1 MYTNSLQ
8 LNLYLLVP
16 SRPPQHHIL
25 IDQLMEW
32 LVDMQGTAKR
42 WEVVTDYV
50 RTRTQEEVLDMVK
63 HGLKSRR
70 GQQAKA
76 EQFSIA
82 KKRQGNTAIKSDPTG
97 RMESFTDVDVNI
109 SGGIHVLMCESGIHV
124 LMCES
129 ACVCVCVHVRCRL
142 YKLLSFPASALC
154 GFWTMQVCYWVPLLG

>member
-1 MYTNSLQ
+1 M
-8 LNLYLLVP
+8 
-16 SRPPQHHIL
+16 
-25 IDQLMEW
+25 
-32 LVDMQGTAKR
+32 
-42 WEVVTDYV
+42 VTDYV

-109 SGGIHVLMCESGIHV
+109 SGAS
-124 LMCES
+124 
-129 ACVCVCVHVRCRL
+129 VCVCALLALQSCPLFLHWLQMVSELCRSL
-142 YKLLSFPASALC
+142 VSGHC
-154 GFWTMQVCYWVPLLG
+154 V